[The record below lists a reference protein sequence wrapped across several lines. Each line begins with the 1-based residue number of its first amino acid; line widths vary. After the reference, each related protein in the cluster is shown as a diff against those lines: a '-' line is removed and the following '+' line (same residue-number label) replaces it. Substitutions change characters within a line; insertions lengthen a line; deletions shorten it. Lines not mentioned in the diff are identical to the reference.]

1 MDVTIWVGIF
11 GTVVGLGFL
20 LNSMKNLRISSDGHA
35 ANAGRLHIAMVVIFV
50 PIMWLVILL
59 GLYA

>member
-1 MDVTIWVGIF
+1 MGFTIWVGIF
-11 GTVVGLGFL
+11 GTVLGLGFL
-20 LNSMKNLRISSDGHA
+20 LNSLKNLRISPEGHA

-59 GLYA
+59 GAAA